1 VAADRHHGQK
11 GDLIMT
17 PLFSRRHA
25 PMVLLFIA
33 ALFLP
38 LAVSDYYI
46 QFAAKVM
53 LLGILAMSLNLSVGF
68 GGMVSLCH
76 AAFFGLAG
84 YVLVLATPEYETP
97 SLLWTLFTA
106 LGVVAVV
113 ALVIGALSLRTR
125 GIYFIMVTLAFGEM
139 LYFLFHDTSIGGGS
153 DGIFLYVKPAFGIG
167 DTVLLDLEKPVA
179 FYMLAVVSCAFC
191 WALLTYLIATPFG
204 DSLTAAR
211 DNERR
216 ARSLGIP
223 VFQVRLIAFVI
234 SAVMAGLAG
243 YLSAAQ
249 FGFIAPQMLGWH
261 LSAIALVMVVLG
273 GTRNVAGPLFGAMLL
288 VGLEDILKIYVE
300 EWKLVYGSII
310 ILLVLFVPGGLQD
323 LMRLSLPD
331 GWLRRTPAP
340 AQAVSVGG
348 NQ

>member
-1 VAADRHHGQK
+1 
-11 GDLIMT
+11 MT
-17 PLFSRRHA
+17 PLFSRRSA
-25 PMVLLFIA
+25 PMTLLFIA

-38 LAVSDYYI
+38 LVVGDYYL

-53 LLGILAMSLNLSVGF
+53 LLGILAMSLNLNVGF

-84 YVLVLATPEYETP
+84 YTLVLVTPEYEAPNLALT
-97 SLLWTLFTA
+97 LLAA
-106 LGVVAVV
+106 LAVVAVV
-113 ALVIGALSLRTR
+113 ALIIGALSLRTR

-139 LYFLFHDTSIGGGS
+139 LYFLFHDTSISGGS
-153 DGIFLYVKPAFGIG
+153 DGIFLYVKPLLSLGI
-167 DTVLLDLEKPVA
+167 LSIDLESPLT
-179 FYMLAVVSCAFC
+179 FYLVSLLGCAFC
-191 WALLTYLIATPFG
+191 WALITHLVATPFG

-216 ARSLGIP
+216 ALSLGIP
-223 VFQVRLIAFVI
+223 VFAVRLAAFVI
-234 SAVMAGLAG
+234 SAMMAGFAG

-249 FGFIAPQMLGWH
+249 FGFVAPQMLGWH

-273 GTRNVAGPLFGAMLL
+273 GTRRVAGPLFGAIVL

-300 EWKLVYGSII
+300 EWKLVYGGII
-310 ILLVLFVPGGLQD
+310 IALVLFLPGGLQD
-323 LMRLSLPD
+323 LMRLSLQQ

-340 AQAVSVGG
+340 VQPVVVGG
-348 NQ
+348 KQ